1 MIPDGILV
9 STLVASLVLYYA
21 SFVLPVVFLASVLE
35 IEAVYKHKEAQRHQ
49 KKRMTEK

>member
-21 SFVLPVVFLASVLE
+21 SFVLPVIFLASVLE
-35 IEAVYKHKEAQRHQ
+35 NETTYKQEEAERHK
-49 KKRMTEK
+49 KKRMREK

>member
-35 IEAVYKHKEAQRHQ
+35 TETAWKQKEAEIGIQSNL
-49 KKRMTEK
+49 KK